1 MTKVLLLSSIKKQKM
16 SVILTYNVNGI
27 RAALRKDFD
36 KWLKQHNEDRGA
48 FTDEEV
54 PIEHKDEFKIFED
67 TIEVEQ

>member
-1 MTKVLLLSSIKKQKM
+1 MKEIKVYVVFYVGDCASEWNFQC
-16 SVILTYNVNGI
+16 VTT
-27 RAALRKDFD
+27 DFD

-67 TIEVEQ
+67 TIEVENERKL

>member
-1 MTKVLLLSSIKKQKM
+1 MKIKVYVVFYVGAYAKVGGDFQC
-16 SVILTYNVNGI
+16 VTT
-27 RAALRKDFD
+27 DFD

-67 TIEVEQ
+67 TIEVENES